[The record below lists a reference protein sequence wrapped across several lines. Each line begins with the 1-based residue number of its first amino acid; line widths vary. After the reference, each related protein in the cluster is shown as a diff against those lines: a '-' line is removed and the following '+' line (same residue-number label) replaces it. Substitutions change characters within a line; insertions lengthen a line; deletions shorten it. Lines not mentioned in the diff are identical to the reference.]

1 MLRHTLQHYPSYR
14 EALDF
19 FTTARIVAPCYLI
32 IAGLNRDEGA
42 LVTRDRDGEVQRK
55 ELSSRY
61 LALPPYGLGY
71 AFFPPL
77 ALTRRTAGSLG
88 KVVIRW
94 CRRTSTIGSTLWTL
108 RGLART
114 AFS

>member
-1 MLRHTLQHYPSYR
+1 MLRHTLEHYPSYR

-55 ELSSRY
+55 ELGSRS
-61 LALPPYGLGY
+61 ALPAYGLGY
-71 AFFPPL
+71 ALFSW
-77 ALTRRTAGSLG
+77 ALT
-88 KVVIRW
+88 
-94 CRRTSTIGSTLWTL
+94 C
-108 RGLART
+108 
-114 AFS
+114 